1 MKTIYYCIACFFIV
15 NLGYSQF
22 QHSYGTETSEMGRS
36 LTQLKKVEKG
46 YLIAGY
52 TARSYIGSLEAT
64 LVKTDLDGNQIW
76 SRVYGGESHE
86 YFNSVRQTN
95 YFSASNPVAYVA
107 AGFTNSYGF
116 GQGDAFMVAVDDNGF
131 PVFSRVFGGERFD
144 TFHCIQSIKD
154 ENGKPG
160 YIMVGETRSY
170 GNAYPGSNMYVVKTD
185 FMGNLT
191 GATVI
196 GGEGDQ
202 RGLWIEQTWDG
213 GYIISGSTTNNRC
226 GGSGALTNPPTDLFV
241 VKLKP
246 DLNLEWN
253 RILGY
258 PDELDPTIGYR
269 NEATCVKQN
278 KDGDFV
284 LTGYT
289 NSFGINN
296 SHDAFLLYMS
306 NGGNFLGMKTYG
318 TERTEYGYGIEVT
331 VDASGKQVYT
341 IVGLNNISST
351 FKAMLFQTDSSG
363 NLQWTRNYGR
373 NGSEIGIELV
383 SDDFEKGFAFTGYT
397 TSIGAGGIDKYLVET
412 TDTGKTGT
420 PCEKEIDLKEIKHE
434 PCVTRSIQQI
444 FVDEYRE
451 IQHHAIKVEFKEDI
465 CGTASG
471 SRESGI
477 KTLEKSPKAELFP
490 NPVNNLLTIR
500 TGEISR
506 IIEMKIFDM
515 KGEEVVRDNDV
526 SQTGEIVVSTESLAP
541 GIYIVKLK
549 AENGKTHIM
558 KFLKK

>member
-1 MKTIYYCIACFFIV
+1 MKTIYYCIACFFMV
-15 NLGYSQF
+15 NMSFSQF
-22 QHSYGTETSEMGRS
+22 QHSYGTETSDMGRS

-64 LVKTDLDGNQIW
+64 LVKTDLNGNQIW

-86 YFNSVRQTN
+86 YFNSVRQSN
-95 YFSASNPVAYVA
+95 YFSPNNPVAYVT
-107 AGFTNSYGF
+107 AGITYSYGA
-116 GQGDAFMVAVDDNGF
+116 GQGDAFLVGVDTNGF
-131 PVFSRVFGGERFD
+131 PVFSRVFGGERLD
-144 TFHCIQSIKD
+144 TFHCVQSIKD

-170 GNAYPGSNMYVVKTD
+170 GNAYPGSNIYVVKTD
-185 FMGNLT
+185 FQGNLT

-202 RGLWIEQTWDG
+202 RGLWIEQTRDG
-213 GYIISGSTTNNRC
+213 GYVISGSTTNRRC

-296 SHDAFLLYMS
+296 SQDAFLLYMS

-318 TERTEYGYGIEVT
+318 TERGEYGYGIEVT
-331 VDASGKQVYT
+331 QDASGKQLYT
-341 IVGLNNISST
+341 IVGLNNLSST
-351 FKAMLFQTDSSG
+351 RKAMLFQTDSGG
-363 NLQWTRNYGR
+363 NLLWARNYGR
-373 NGSEIGIELV
+373 NGTEIGIELV
-383 SDDFEKGFAFTGYT
+383 SDDFDKGFAFTGFT
-397 TSIGAGGIDKYLVET
+397 SSIGAGGIDKYLVET

-420 PCEKEIDLKEIKHE
+420 PCEKEIELKEIKHE
-434 PCVTRSIQQI
+434 PCVTRSVQQI
-444 FVDEYRE
+444 FVDDYRE
-451 IQHHAIKVEFKEDI
+451 IQHPVIKVEFKEDI

-471 SRESGI
+471 FRAGEI
-477 KTLEKSPKAELFP
+477 KALEKNPKAELFP

-500 TGEISR
+500 TGEVSR

-515 KGEEVVRDNDV
+515 KGKEVVGNNDV
-526 SQTGEIVVSTESLAP
+526 SQTGDIVISTESLNP
-541 GIYIVKLK
+541 GVYIVKLK
-549 AENGKTHIM
+549 SENGKTHIL
-558 KFLKK
+558 KFLKE